1 VLVIP
6 FPETILW
13 EIMNKKMLKLSVWI
27 TTLAFALVG
36 TVLGVKKWISYKDT
50 NK

>member
-1 VLVIP
+1 
-6 FPETILW
+6 
-13 EIMNKKMLKLSVWI
+13 MNNKTLKVSVWI
-27 TTLAFALVG
+27 TTLAFALTG